1 MSGMDHL
8 DSVPTRGRTLDYAAG
23 VYDLLE
29 PWVMFGQQ
37 AKINAEVVDA
47 LNLQKDHRVLD
58 VGCGTGVVT
67 RAIADTLSKEGN
79 GMAMG
84 IDAAGKMI
92 VGARKK
98 RGTDNCRFETAAAEN
113 LPFEDESFDS
123 AVSTLFF
130 HHIQLDLKKIA
141 FKEIFRVLKPG
152 GRLVVCDMH
161 IPETAFGWLVAHTS
175 RWILF
180 QPQIGEN
187 IRGVLP
193 GVIVQ
198 AGFIPPVLEK
208 TYHGY
213 ISLFTSFKP

>member
-1 MSGMDHL
+1 MSF

-23 VYDLLE
+23 VYDILE

-37 AKINAEVVDA
+37 SKINIEVIDA

-67 RAIADTLSKEGN
+67 RAIADRLSKECN

-84 IDAAGKMI
+84 IDAASKMI
-92 VGARKK
+92 LGAREK
-98 RGTDNCRFETAAAEN
+98 RGSDNCQFEIAAAEE

-130 HHIQLDLKKIA
+130 HHIQLDLKEIA
-141 FKEIFRVLKPG
+141 FKEIFRVVKPG

-193 GVIVQ
+193 GVIEQ
-198 AGFIPPVLEK
+198 AGFTSPVLEK
-208 TYHGY
+208 TYLGY
-213 ISLFTSFKP
+213 ISLFTSFKPETS